1 MDGERVGG
9 REEESEGGRREG
21 EGREGEGREG
31 GRGREK
37 GIRKEEGG
45 GGGGG
50 DLRQKGKKEQEN
62 GMKGKQR
69 WEMQKRH
76 NVHVFQY
83 VQKR

>member
-50 DLRQKGKKEQEN
+50 RFETEGKK
-62 GMKGKQR
+62 GAGK
-69 WEMQKRH
+69 WNEGKAEMG
-76 NVHVFQY
+76 NAEET
-83 VQKR
+83 